1 MKKEDFTQKIHKV
14 KSILWKNPKATICI
28 LSGIIC
34 VAVVTTVIAVG
45 FNTQTSSPVKTAE
58 AQTSS
63 MADILRN
70 DTSKKQSQSEVESTS
85 SHNDNKLNAS
95 DSENTQNE
103 TVSDS
108 SSGNQP
114 SKQSDTGKNNYV
126 ASTSPKAEN
135 NHAEKEQQIKPSSP
149 SISNPSS
156 PSVSETTPS
165 QAEPA
170 PEPEPDSQ
178 PEPSQPKPSFDGA
191 TVIHEVVRQVSSFMT
206 HIDISE
212 FGGSNYYIDHFSTD
226 LTEDQVIAKLVSG
239 YQFEHS
245 TGSTYFAIEY
255 LGISTEYSGQ
265 PRHVFKCYRA

>member
-1 MKKEDFTQKIHKV
+1 MKKEDFTQKIYKV
-14 KSILWKNPKATICI
+14 KSMLWKNQKATICI

-34 VAVVTTVIAVG
+34 VAVVTMVIAIG
-45 FNTQTSSPVKTAE
+45 FNTPITPIKTAE

-63 MADILRN
+63 MADILKN
-70 DTSKKQSQSEVESTS
+70 DTSTKQSQSEVESTS

-95 DSENTQNE
+95 GSDNTHE

-108 SSGNQP
+108 LSGNQP

-135 NHAEKEQQIKPSSP
+135 NHAEEEQPI
-149 SISNPSS
+149 NPSFPSNSHPPS
-156 PSVSETTPS
+156 PSVSETTAS

-170 PEPEPDSQ
+170 PEPQ
-178 PEPSQPKPSFDGA
+178 PEPSQPEPSFDEA
-191 TVIHEVVRQVSSFMT
+191 TVINGVINQVSSFMT

-212 FGGSNYYIDHFSTD
+212 FGGSNYYIDHFSTN
-226 LTEDQVIAKLVSG
+226 LTEEQVIAKLVSG